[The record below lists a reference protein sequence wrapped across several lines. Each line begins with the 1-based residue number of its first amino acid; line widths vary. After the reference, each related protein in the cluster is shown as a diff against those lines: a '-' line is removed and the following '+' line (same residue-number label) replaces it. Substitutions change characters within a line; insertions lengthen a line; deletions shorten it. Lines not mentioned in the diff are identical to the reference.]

1 MNILKSLV
9 VLLLSGMIYS
19 QSMLGPHEDGIKS
32 YMIIGYKI
40 VPSLDDGYGCWSE
53 LDIMQHQSIPKS
65 TRDKITK
72 HIINYELNEG
82 VLEMIEI
89 KGVGYHVIK
98 MPNDVYYDV
107 GLNVKT

>member
-53 LDIMQHQSIPKS
+53 LDIMWHQSIPKS
-65 TRDKITK
+65 TVVVSQEKLDDSNSQAIGGKLLDSK
-72 HIINYELNEG
+72 S
-82 VLEMIEI
+82 
-89 KGVGYHVIK
+89 
-98 MPNDVYYDV
+98 
-107 GLNVKT
+107 